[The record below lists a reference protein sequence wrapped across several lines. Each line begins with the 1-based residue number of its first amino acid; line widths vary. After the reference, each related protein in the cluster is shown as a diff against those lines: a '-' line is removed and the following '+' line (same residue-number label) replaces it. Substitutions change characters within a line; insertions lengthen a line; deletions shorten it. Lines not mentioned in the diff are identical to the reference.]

1 MIRNNKLMKLMGII
15 PSTVVHVGSHYG
27 QDNNQYELLG
37 IEEIYWCE
45 ADPVCASQIRLRY
58 PRSHVIEGVFWS
70 EANKFLDFWLM
81 PNRAHNSLFEP
92 KSLIEDTQRIKV
104 KTTTL
109 DHEFYN
115 LTIRKPAL
123 LVLDVQG
130 AESKVLQGAINFISK
145 INFLVCEITDESLI
159 STFSVTQ
166 REIEGLLTP
175 IGFKKSISRKSF
187 SGEYY
192 DKLFVRIGKMGR
204 LRIWF
209 FDTPYQLVRLLRFMK
224 LKIEKPLKRA

>member
-1 MIRNNKLMKLMGII
+1 MIRNHILMKLMGIV
-15 PSTVVHVGSHYG
+15 PSAVVHVGSHYG

-37 IEEIYWCE
+37 IQEIYWCE
-45 ADPVCASQIRLRY
+45 ADPFCASQIRLRY
-58 PRSHVIEGVFWS
+58 PKSYVIEGVFWS
-70 EANKFLDFWLM
+70 EVNTSLDFWIM

-92 KSLIEDTQRIKV
+92 KLPVEEVHIMKV

-109 DHEFYN
+109 DHEFQN
-115 LTIRKPAL
+115 LTVRKPTL

-130 AESKVLQGAINFISK
+130 AESKVLQGARKLLSRIDFI
-145 INFLVCEITDESLI
+145 VCEITDESSI
-159 STFSVTQ
+159 STFSVTHE
-166 REIEGLLTP
+166 EIERILTP

-192 DKLFVRIGKMGR
+192 DQLFVRIGKMGR

-209 FDTPYQLVRLLRFMK
+209 FEIPYKIVRLLRFLK
-224 LKIEKPLKRA
+224 LKIE